1 MSVNLTRKSVSDLA
15 KLDLSG
21 LSHMQR
27 IDAIAKV
34 FGFENN
40 AALMGTLKA
49 AEPDASITPQMWDQ
63 KAPGMGEPRT
73 DPAKR
78 GQGGASVTVSRSMGT
93 LGGSS
98 AAAGKDE
105 VVVITAFGTG
115 MSSTVSNME
124 EITADTDGDIV
135 ERRFAT
141 EAEGTAYLKGLEDY
155 DGWMEYAVA
164 ATRGL
169 PLYRESD
176 GYFETLGDNPDLSF
190 KDWHNAEVAK
200 LAEEDLDDDEDLE
213 P

>member
-1 MSVNLTRKSVSDLA
+1 MIVNLTRKSVSDLA

-49 AEPDASITPQMWDQ
+49 AEQNATRTNVEQVASKGDI
-63 KAPGMGEPRT
+63 
-73 DPAKR
+73 
-78 GQGGASVTVSRSMGT
+78 
-93 LGGSS
+93 
-98 AAAGKDE
+98 
-105 VVVITAFGTG
+105 VVITAFGEH

-141 EAEGTAYLKGLEDY
+141 EAEGTAYLQGLEDY